1 MRRKFYGTN
10 ELVDDFKKNLTEI
23 EKLDGG
29 WTRIYLDKNS
39 REKWMEYV
47 IDPERGYFWNL
58 MLISPRPNTD
68 ELIDIAL
75 ISNFDDEIHASSVR
89 LFLEEQQNGLEYRQ
103 KLIDKI
109 SDLDLKNLNSKDKR
123 RIETIIKSAQLNS
136 EFNYRNILGKHVTEI
151 NTDWKF
157 FKGISDKSKWILDEI
172 KK

>member
-1 MRRKFYGTN
+1 
-10 ELVDDFKKNLTEI
+10 
-23 EKLDGG
+23 
-29 WTRIYLDKNS
+29 
-39 REKWMEYV
+39 
-47 IDPERGYFWNL
+47 

-157 FKGISDKSKWILDEI
+157 FEGISDKSKWILDEI